1 MWRFQRLL
9 YNDFVVALR
18 VSTFSSAARQEET
31 KAVLIRFYA
40 VMMIRLQLI
49 VGQISGGM
57 ITLNILLQTILIS
70 S

>member
-49 VGQISGGM
+49 VGQASGM